1 MKHECTS
8 FATLRSG
15 RGGYT
20 HGRGSY
26 RGRGYGRGGGQPY
39 GQQYGRGGRQ
49 PYGHQYGRGG
59 GQQHAA
65 SPKAH
70 MAAASEPTTST
81 SQGQSKE
88 EGQNEATF
96 GNFAHYVYKDEG
108 NIDRVSIATHN
119 VNSDWILDSGASKH
133 VTGNISEFDS
143 YTQYPPTHRGTIQT
157 ADGTAQS
164 IKGEGSVQCTPNIK
178 LSSVLHVPAFPVNL
192 LSLSALIDQQ
202 DYRIIVDRYMCVIQE
217 RESSKK
223 IGTAT
228 RHRGLWHIDRDKMGH
243 EASSVLAAIVG
254 GKESMALVHH
264 CRMGHMAFDK
274 MFQVFPDVMNGV
286 DRTKLCCDACEYAK
300 HTRTS
305 YVSRGIRSVSPFVLV
320 HSDVWTCPVVSV
332 SGMKYFVTFIDCYSR
347 MTWIYL
353 MRHKDEVFTCFEIF
367 CSYVKTQFNV
377 QVQVIRTDNG
387 TEYINKP
394 FAAFLSSQGILHQT
408 SCPDTPPQNGV
419 AERKNRHILEVARSL
434 MFTMNVPKFL
444 WSEAVMTATYLI
456 NRMPSKILGMQS
468 PCQLLLNNN
477 DFVVPPKLFGCTCF
491 VRDHRPSVGKL
502 DHRAIKC
509 IFIGYS
515 SRQKGYKCWSPTD
528 RRTFVSMDVTF
539 RESEPFYGGESDLSG
554 LFQGLDH
561 LGDAQEGEKQIGNQ
575 QQQQQGGDQIQL
587 QQIPFVA
594 EIPAIPGTPTPTGR
608 PVPPRRWLQ
617 NPLVYSRRQ
626 VQREQVDAL
635 EEQQDQ
641 GQGEQPIGLENQG
654 STSVGSAEE
663 SQSQTESNNSLDLPI
678 AIRKGIRKVGPP
690 KRHSYDDYDVGNYI
704 SYKALSPSFRA
715 FVASLQTVSVPKD
728 WKAARLDPRWCN
740 AMMEELEALKK
751 NKTWELTY
759 LPKGKNA
766 VGCKWIYSV
775 KQNAEGKVERYKA
788 RLVAR
793 GYSQTY
799 GIDYDETFAPVAKMS
814 TVRILISCAANF
826 GWPLHQLDVKNAFL
840 HGDLQEEVYME
851 MPPGF
856 VTPETEGKVC
866 RLKKSLYGLKQSPRA
881 WFDRFRQVVCGMGY
895 GQCNGDHTLFY
906 RHSEKKITILA
917 VYVDDIIIT
926 GDDDVE
932 IAKLKGCLSQ
942 AFEVKDLGKLKY
954 FLGIEVAR
962 SSKGISLSQR
972 KYTLDLLDDVGMM
985 GCRVASTP
993 IDQNSKIT
1001 AESGEPIDKEK
1012 YQRLV
1017 GRLIY
1022 LCHTRPDISFAVSVV
1037 SRYMHDPRDGHLE
1050 AAQRILRYLKGT
1062 PGKGLWFK
1070 SNGHLNVDGYCDAD
1084 WAS

>member
-1 MKHECTS
+1 MGDNRDLAKALEKLAELITTKGDGGGSAGGGAIVPHTIIGQKLELPANEIKLEGVANYLRWSRRALLILNSKGLDERVSGEAAEPADKTSPEWKQWNAINSLIVAWLLNSLVPNIAASVEALTKASEVWDTLSNLYSGKGNIMLIAEIEDKVHDLQQGNKTVMAYVAELQHLWGDLDHVDPLELAHGECVSAAASWIERRRVMKFLKGLNQDFEGRRAALLHQTTTPSLKEAIAAMSREEVRLNMTKGSDSVPHPTFYTNERQEMRDCYTCGQKGHLKHQCTS
-8 FATLRSG
+8 FATSSRG

-26 RGRGYGRGGGQPY
+26 RGRGDGRGSGQPYGQHHGRGGGQH
-39 GQQYGRGGRQ
+39 YGRGSGQ
-49 PYGHQYGRGG
+49 PYGYQYGRGG
-59 GQQHAA
+59 GQQHAI

-70 MAAASEPTTST
+70 MAAASESTTST

-119 VNSDWILDSGASKH
+119 ANSDWILDSGASKH

-143 YTQYPPTHRGTIQT
+143 YTQYPSTHRGTIQT

-178 LSSVLHVPAFPVNL
+178 LSSVLHVPAFP
-192 LSLSALIDQQ
+192 
-202 DYRIIVDRYMCVIQE
+202 E

-243 EASSVLAAIVG
+243 DASSVLAAI
-254 GKESMALVHH
+254 
-264 CRMGHMAFDK
+264 
-274 MFQVFPDVMNGV
+274 
-286 DRTKLCCDACEYAK
+286 
-300 HTRTS
+300 
-305 YVSRGIRSVSPFVLV
+305 
-320 HSDVWTCPVVSV
+320 
-332 SGMKYFVTFIDCYSR
+332 
-347 MTWIYL
+347 
-353 MRHKDEVFTCFEIF
+353 
-367 CSYVKTQFNV
+367 
-377 QVQVIRTDNG
+377 VQVIRTDNG

-419 AERKNRHILEVARSL
+419 AERKNRHILENA
-434 MFTMNVPKFL
+434 FK
-444 WSEAVMTATYLI
+444 
-456 NRMPSKILGMQS
+456 
-468 PCQLLLNNN
+468 
-477 DFVVPPKLFGCTCF
+477 D
-491 VRDHRPSVGKL
+491 
-502 DHRAIKC
+502 
-509 IFIGYS
+509 

-539 RESEPFYGGESDLSG
+539 RESEPFYDGESDLSG

-561 LGDAQEGEKQIGNQ
+561 LGDAQEGE
-575 QQQQQGGDQIQL
+575 QQQGADQEQQDGDQ
-587 QQIPFVA
+587 QQHQQFPIVA
-594 EIPAIPGTPTPTGR
+594 EIPAIPGTPTPPR
-608 PVPPRRWLQ
+608 PVPPQRWLQ

-626 VQREQVDAL
+626 VQREQVDAP

-641 GQGEQPIGLENQG
+641 GQGEQPIGPENQG
-654 STSVGSAEE
+654 STSVDSAEE
-663 SQSQTESNNSLDLPI
+663 NQSQTESNNSLDLPI
-678 AIRKGIRKVGPP
+678 AIRKGIRNVGPP
-690 KRHSYDDYDVGNYI
+690 KRLSYDDYDIGNYI
-704 SYKALSPSFRA
+704 SYEALSPTFRA

-751 NKTWELTY
+751 NKTWELTD
-759 LPKGKNA
+759 LPKGKNT

-856 VTPETEGKVC
+856 VRPETKGKGPSTPEE
-866 RLKKSLYGLKQSPRA
+866 
-881 WFDRFRQVVCGMGY
+881 QVTY
-895 GQCNGDHTLFY
+895 
-906 RHSEKKITILA
+906 
-917 VYVDDIIIT
+917 
-926 GDDDVE
+926 
-932 IAKLKGCLSQ
+932 
-942 AFEVKDLGKLKY
+942 
-954 FLGIEVAR
+954 
-962 SSKGISLSQR
+962 
-972 KYTLDLLDDVGMM
+972 
-985 GCRVASTP
+985 
-993 IDQNSKIT
+993 
-1001 AESGEPIDKEK
+1001 
-1012 YQRLV
+1012 
-1017 GRLIY
+1017 
-1022 LCHTRPDISFAVSVV
+1022 
-1037 SRYMHDPRDGHLE
+1037 
-1050 AAQRILRYLKGT
+1050 
-1062 PGKGLWFK
+1062 
-1070 SNGHLNVDGYCDAD
+1070 
-1084 WAS
+1084 